1 MNDTRTF
8 HQIMDDITSKLT
20 GDPKKDIPYL
30 NQQSELYKDH
40 EYAKEILRA
49 CGRLI
54 YEVMP
59 EDKKEEVKQ
68 ILKNHTS
75 SIDSTLDEVQFIISK
90 KDYDKALKIM
100 EDLVKEIEEE
110 NSFQDDEVSEYHVFY
125 EYFEEFLYLF
135 LKKPKKDLRQVPTDF
150 PKIYMIYGSLLV
162 EQKEYELAKIALRKG
177 LKWDPINFNL
187 FGEYTEIFKITGD
200 LKKFFEL
207 TLHAFKIA
215 FKPKDLARCY
225 RNLGYYFV
233 EKELYREAIGCY
245 LISMQYDNNSKNA
258 QSELYYIS
266 SLSDVNKPTI
276 EELEEIASAYGFPIG
291 PDKDILGLSYT
302 YGIHFMEQNAKEGA
316 KYCLSIFH
324 DLTGDP
330 KIKELIESL
339 DD

>member
-1 MNDTRTF
+1 M
-8 HQIMDDITSKLT
+8 
-20 GDPKKDIPYL
+20 
-30 NQQSELYKDH
+30 
-40 EYAKEILRA
+40 
-49 CGRLI
+49 
-54 YEVMP
+54 
-59 EDKKEEVKQ
+59 
-68 ILKNHTS
+68 
-75 SIDSTLDEVQFIISK
+75 QFIISK

-177 LKWDPINFNL
+177 LKWDPVNFNL

-291 PDKDILGLSYT
+291 PDDKDILGLSYT